1 MIKHI
6 ISTTLT
12 SVALVIGGAACA
24 QTVSSISAPMPGNL
38 DSRIVTFA
46 YTPDV
51 VFRLPVTVGMHTHIV
66 LGADEELIEV
76 PRLGDKVRWRV
87 EGNERNL
94 YIKATSP
101 NTKTSLSLVTSRRTY
116 QFELVATESATER
129 VQQAAFSYPDVEEQ
143 VRVSAQRSMEAQRSQ
158 AQAEAARL
166 ESQNLAQEYLDPSEL
181 TFLKVTSASPEFARM
196 HAYTD
201 GIKTWMRMP
210 NGIQDLP
217 AVFMV
222 STNERG
228 KESLMPVNYTVVDR
242 KSIRDRDVIVIDRTA
257 SAWMLQIG
265 ESVQVRVTQE

>member
-1 MIKHI
+1 MKKLLFTLAGTMI
-6 ISTTLT
+6 
-12 SVALVIGGAACA
+12 AASAFA
-24 QTVSSISAPMPGNL
+24 QSVSSISAPVPGNL

-51 VFRLPVTVGMHTHIV
+51 VFKLPVTVGMHTHIQ
-66 LGADEELIEV
+66 LGADEELVEV

-94 YIKATSP
+94 YIKSTVP
-101 NTKTSLSLVTSRRTY
+101 DTRTSLSLVTSRRTY
-116 QFELVATESATER
+116 QFELVATQKGDER
-129 VQQAAFSYPDVEEQ
+129 VQQAAFSYPDVEESI
-143 VRVSAQRSMEAQRSQ
+143 RVSTRRDL
-158 AQAEAARL
+158 EAARAASEAAMSKL
-166 ESQNLAQEYLDPSEL
+166 RSQNLSAEPLDPSQL
-181 TFLKVTSASPEFARM
+181 TFLKVATTNEQYSKM

-210 NGIQDLP
+210 NGVQDLP

-222 STNERG
+222 SANERG

-257 SAWMLQIG
+257 PVWMLQVG
-265 ESVQVRVTQE
+265 ESVQIRVTQE